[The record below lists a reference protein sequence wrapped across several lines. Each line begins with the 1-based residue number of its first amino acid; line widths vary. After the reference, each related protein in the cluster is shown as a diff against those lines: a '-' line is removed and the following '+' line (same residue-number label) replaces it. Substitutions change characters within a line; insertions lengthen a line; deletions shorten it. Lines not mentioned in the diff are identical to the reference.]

1 MRFFLIAAFMTAVLS
16 AGSGCEK
23 KQADANPFFTVW
35 DTPFGVP
42 PFDKIKNGHYKP
54 AIEKGIADHAAEI
67 DSIVANPDA
76 PSFENV
82 IAALDRSGELL
93 KKAYA
98 AFAQVKAADSND
110 ELQEADLAIA
120 PAVSAHYDD
129 IYLNDR
135 LFEKISAVHEQ
146 IGGMALSA
154 EQIRL
159 TEQTYKQFVR
169 AGAQLNARQKD
180 MYKSWYYNT

>member
-1 MRFFLIAAFMTAVLS
+1 MHVLTKVRNNRGTNNVIRRSMRFFLIAAFMTAVLS

-93 KKAYA
+93 KKVESLFTKFSEY
-98 AFAQVKAADSND
+98 F
-110 ELQEADLAIA
+110 LT
-120 PAVSAHYDD
+120 AV
-129 IYLNDR
+129 
-135 LFEKISAVHEQ
+135 F
-146 IGGMALSA
+146 IGC
-154 EQIRL
+154 
-159 TEQTYKQFVR
+159 VR
-169 AGAQLNARQKD
+169 
-180 MYKSWYYNT
+180 

>member
-93 KKAYA
+93 
-98 AFAQVKAADSND
+98 
-110 ELQEADLAIA
+110 
-120 PAVSAHYDD
+120 
-129 IYLNDR
+129 
-135 LFEKISAVHEQ
+135 
-146 IGGMALSA
+146 LSL
-154 EQIRL
+154 IHI
-159 TEQTYKQFVR
+159 
-169 AGAQLNARQKD
+169 
-180 MYKSWYYNT
+180 

>member
-110 ELQEADLAIA
+110 ELQ
-120 PAVSAHYDD
+120 
-129 IYLNDR
+129 
-135 LFEKISAVHEQ
+135 
-146 IGGMALSA
+146 
-154 EQIRL
+154 
-159 TEQTYKQFVR
+159 
-169 AGAQLNARQKD
+169 
-180 MYKSWYYNT
+180 

>member
-110 ELQEADLAIA
+110 ELQAADLAIA

-129 IYLNDR
+129 IYLNDK
-135 LFEKISAVHEQ
+135 LFDKISAVHEQ
-146 IGGMALSA
+146 IGGSALSA
-154 EQIRL
+154 EQVRL
-159 TEQTYKQFVR
+159 TEQT
-169 AGAQLNARQKD
+169 
-180 MYKSWYYNT
+180 